1 MQRLIL
7 LTTLFMLLSISLFE
21 GLIIILTAYTFYSI
35 ARGGLKPYGKLFFPL
50 LLYAI
55 PTLLSTILYTPSHLG
70 KGIERSLFLLVYP
83 LGGKEKLRYEFFK
96 KFNLFLIMAGVLL
109 IPVVIYK
116 FLKIGEPAPLWGGW
130 FEVGLL
136 YSFFSLSAF
145 AMLLYTKRIYYFL
158 LYLLLFL
165 LFVGF
170 VFFSMRR
177 SAMLGLVITLI
188 FLLYLL
194 RGFVSKKVLAFV
206 LLSFTFASSSTFG
219 ILVEK
224 DHRFAIAW
232 ELITGK
238 RALDDQA
245 LNSISSL
252 RWEIFKRGLEVL
264 QKDIKEKNYLEL
276 LIGHGINSGYYLEP
290 KSPVGGTYE
299 SVFLL
304 SEPIEKGV
312 LGLAGILWLWF
323 AYYSFFFRFKI
334 RQREDLLLLPSLSF
348 LSVLLI
354 GSIFTGFWD
363 AMLPWIL
370 IMFRVVERHG
380 EGH

>member
-1 MQRLIL
+1 
-7 LTTLFMLLSISLFE
+7 MLLSISLFE

-35 ARGGLKPYGKLFFPL
+35 ARGRLKPYGRLFLPL

-83 LGGKEKLRYEFFK
+83 LGGKERLGHGFFK

-116 FLKIGEPAPLWGGW
+116 FLKTGQPAPLWGGW

-136 YSFFSLSAF
+136 YSFFSLSVLSMF
-145 AMLLYTKRIYYFL
+145 LYTKRVH
-158 LYLLLFL
+158 YLLLFL

-177 SAMLGLVITLI
+177 SAMLGLAITLI

-206 LLSFTFASSSTFG
+206 LLSLTFAGSLTFG
-219 ILVEK
+219 ILMEK
-224 DHRFAIAW
+224 DHRFSTAW

-238 RALDDQA
+238 RTLDDQT
-245 LNSISSL
+245 LNTISSL
-252 RWEIFKRGLEVL
+252 RWEIFKKGLEVL

-304 SEPIEKGV
+304 SELIEKGV

>member
-1 MQRLIL
+1 M
-7 LTTLFMLLSISLFE
+7 
-21 GLIIILTAYTFYSI
+21 
-35 ARGGLKPYGKLFFPL
+35 
-50 LLYAI
+50 
-55 PTLLSTILYTPSHLG
+55 
-70 KGIERSLFLLVYP
+70 V
-83 LGGKEKLRYEFFK
+83 
-96 KFNLFLIMAGVLL
+96 GVLL

-116 FLKIGEPAPLWGGW
+116 FLKTGQPAPLWGGW
-130 FEVGLL
+130 FEVGML
-136 YSFFSLSAF
+136 YSFFSLSAL
-145 AMLLYTKRIYYFL
+145 AMLLYTRRVH
-158 LYLLLFL
+158 YLLLFL

-177 SAMLGLVITLI
+177 SAMLGLAITLI

-206 LLSFTFASSSTFG
+206 LLSLTLASSLTFG

-224 DHRFAIAW
+224 DPRFAIAW

-238 RALDDQA
+238 RTLDNQA
-245 LNSISSL
+245 LNTISSL
-252 RWEIFKRGLEVL
+252 RWEIFKKGLEVL
-264 QKDIKEKNYLEL
+264 QKDMKEKNYLEL

-304 SEPIEKGV
+304 SELIEKGV

-334 RQREDLLLLPSLSF
+334 RQREDFLLLPSLSF

-370 IMFRVVERHG
+370 IMFRVVEKHE

>member
-1 MQRLIL
+1 M
-7 LTTLFMLLSISLFE
+7 FLSISLFE

-35 ARGGLKPYGKLFFPL
+35 ARGGLKPYGRLFFPL

-83 LGGKEKLRYEFFK
+83 LGGKERLRYEFFK

-116 FLKIGEPAPLWGGW
+116 FLKTGEPAPLWGGW

-177 SAMLGLVITLI
+177 SAMLGLAITLI

-206 LLSFTFASSSTFG
+206 LLSLTFAGSLTFG

-224 DHRFAIAW
+224 DPRFAIAW

-238 RALDDQA
+238 RTLDDQT
-245 LNSISSL
+245 LNVISSL
-252 RWEIFKRGLEVL
+252 RWEIFKKGLEVL

-304 SEPIEKGV
+304 SELIEKGI

-380 EGH
+380 EGR

>member
-1 MQRLIL
+1 M
-7 LTTLFMLLSISLFE
+7 FLSISLFE

-35 ARGGLKPYGKLFFPL
+35 ARGGLKPYGRLFFPL

-116 FLKIGEPAPLWGGW
+116 FLKTGQPAPLWGGW

-136 YSFFSLSAF
+136 YSFFSLCAL
-145 AMLLYTKRIYYFL
+145 AMFLYTKRVY
-158 LYLLLFL
+158 YLLLFL

-206 LLSFTFASSSTFG
+206 LLSLTFAGSLTFG

-224 DHRFAIAW
+224 DHRFATAW

-252 RWEIFKRGLEVL
+252 RWEILKKGLEVL

-276 LIGHGINSGYYLEP
+276 LVGHGINSGYYLEP
-290 KSPVGGTYE
+290 KSPMGGTYE

-304 SEPIEKGV
+304 SELIEKGV

-323 AYYSFFFRFKI
+323 AYYSLFFSFKI

-370 IMFRVVERHG
+370 LMFRVVERHG
-380 EGH
+380 KGH

>member
-1 MQRLIL
+1 
-7 LTTLFMLLSISLFE
+7 MLLSISLFE
-21 GLIIILTAYTFYSI
+21 GLIIVLTLYTFYSI
-35 ARGGLKPYGKLFFPL
+35 ARGRLKPYGRLFFPL

-83 LGGKEKLRYEFFK
+83 LGGKERLDYEFFK
-96 KFNLFLIMAGVLL
+96 KFNLFLITAGVLL

-116 FLKIGEPAPLWGGW
+116 FLKTGQPAPLWGGW

-136 YSFFSLSAF
+136 YSFFSLSAL
-145 AMLLYTKRIYYFL
+145 AMFLYTKRVH
-158 LYLLLFL
+158 YLLLFL

-177 SAMLGLVITLI
+177 SAMLGLAITLI

-206 LLSFTFASSSTFG
+206 LLSLTFAGSLTFG

-224 DHRFAIAW
+224 DPRFAIAW

-238 RALDDQA
+238 RTLDDQT
-245 LNSISSL
+245 LNTISSL
-252 RWEIFKRGLEVL
+252 RWEIFKKGLEVL
-264 QKDIKEKNYLEL
+264 QKDIKEGNYLEL

-304 SEPIEKGV
+304 SELIEKGV

-370 IMFRVVERHG
+370 LMFRVVEKHR
-380 EGH
+380 EGF